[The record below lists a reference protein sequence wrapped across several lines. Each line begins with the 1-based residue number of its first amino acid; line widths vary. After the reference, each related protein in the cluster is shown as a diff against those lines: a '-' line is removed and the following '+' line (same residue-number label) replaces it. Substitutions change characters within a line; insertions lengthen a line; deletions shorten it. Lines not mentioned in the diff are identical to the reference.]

1 MPYLCHNYKLS
12 SNSRPYINV
21 KKVRGFLTI
30 SIILLCIG
38 GTSPYVMSAQ
48 SAQAQ
53 DPIFEI
59 LPPTPANTT
68 TQGGAGGNITST
80 TTPLGGDINATITTN
95 ETTVPPPISIN
106 DTLPTDNFTA
116 PIGLNDTLP
125 TDNFTAPIGLN
136 DTLPTD
142 NFTAPGAGGGQ
153 PGAEVGA
160 AGDFGGG
167 GAGQPGAEAGVPSD
181 VAGGG
186 QPTQLNE
193 TVPELAPTVQ
203 PPPLPPPPIYQIL
216 SNNTGDSTNPN
227 VAVSG
232 SNLYV
237 VWEDTSSGNREIL
250 LMRSHDGSNFTSAQT
265 LSNTTGESFDPRIA
279 VSGSNVYVVW
289 EDTATDGSSEVK
301 FVRSADNG
309 DTFGSVQTLSNQSRD
324 STNPTVAVS
333 GGNVYVV
340 WSGLSTN
347 ATAEASPEVML
358 TRSADNGAIFGSVQ
372 TLSNNTGDS
381 TNPNVAV
388 SGRNLYVLWEDDS
401 SGNSEIVML
410 RSTNNGAKFV
420 TPRNLS
426 NSPGESFDP
435 RIAVSGSN
443 VYVVWEDYG
452 LGNSTSSEIMLIR
465 SVNRGLNYASAQSL
479 SNSPGESVDPRI
491 AVSGGNVYVVWED
504 TATDGSSEV
513 KFARSTDNGATFT
526 NARNL
531 SNNTGISFDPRI
543 DVSGGNV
550 YVVWED
556 TTATESSDI
565 LLARSTNNGAT
576 FGLVQNLSNSP
587 VESFDPSVIASR
599 SKLFVTWSD
608 DKEGDA
614 EIIFTDKTRN
624 IASAN
629 VSAATTTTEAGA
641 DLGLG
646 AGGGDLGFG
655 GAGGA
660 GFGITPGN
668 ETGAGAGFG
677 ITPTPDASGGAGFGI
692 TPTPDASGG
701 AGFGITPGT
710 GGTAGGFQPIPPS

>member
-59 LPPTPANTT
+59 LPPTRANTT

-80 TTPLGGDINATITTN
+80 TTPLGVDINATITTN

-160 AGDFGGG
+160 AGGFEGGG
-167 GAGQPGAEAGVPSD
+167 GQPGAEVGVPSD

-232 SNLYV
+232 SNVYV
-237 VWEDTSSGNREIL
+237 VWEDASGGNREIL

-279 VSGSNVYVVW
+279 VSGGNVYVVW
-289 EDTATDGSSEVK
+289 EDATTDGSSEVK

-309 DTFGSVQTLSNQSRD
+309 
-324 STNPTVAVS
+324 
-333 GGNVYVV
+333 
-340 WSGLSTN
+340 
-347 ATAEASPEVML
+347 
-358 TRSADNGAIFGSVQ
+358 
-372 TLSNNTGDS
+372 
-381 TNPNVAV
+381 
-388 SGRNLYVLWEDDS
+388 
-401 SGNSEIVML
+401 
-410 RSTNNGAKFV
+410 
-420 TPRNLS
+420 
-426 NSPGESFDP
+426 
-435 RIAVSGSN
+435 
-443 VYVVWEDYG
+443 
-452 LGNSTSSEIMLIR
+452 
-465 SVNRGLNYASAQSL
+465 
-479 SNSPGESVDPRI
+479 
-491 AVSGGNVYVVWED
+491 
-504 TATDGSSEV
+504 
-513 KFARSTDNGATFT
+513 ATFT
-526 NARNL
+526 GAKNL

-587 VESFDPSVIASR
+587 VESFDPSVVASR
-599 SKLFVTWSD
+599 NKLFVTWSD

-677 ITPTPDASGGAGFGI
+677 ITPPPDASAGAGFGI
-692 TPTPDASGG
+692 TPPPDASGG

-710 GGTAGGFQPIPPS
+710 GGTAGGFQPVPPS